1 MASPRGTWMAA
12 AGRSDR
18 ADRDVRPRARSLRPG
33 RARTWGWVLAGM
45 LLLHP
50 QLASG
55 APLSRS
61 EVLKLVQ
68 KKVHERRLL
77 AVVRELGLDF
87 KLTPEALEE
96 LRRAGAGPS
105 LLQALQQFAAG
116 DEPRLGTSLPPASPT
131 ATAPPAEPPQP
142 ASPAGPEAATGGGP
156 RVENPASPPTS
167 AAPTTG
173 DVPGP
178 SINAEPPPP
187 SASAAVPP
195 PPEPPSRWEQIKPLL
210 DKALTMASQSEYRGA
225 QALLAKAME
234 IDPAEPQVWKAFKEI
249 EQDLLSRAETF
260 LADGQLPRAL
270 REFQFVIKT
279 NPESARG
286 QNGVGLVLMQLKNY
300 EEAVQAFDR
309 ALVLDPGNARYR
321 QALNDARRLQKAA
334 SALEEKGRETVKG
347 MLNEQP
353 GKKR

>member
-1 MASPRGTWMAA
+1 MTSPRGTWIAA
-12 AGRSDR
+12 AGRDDR
-18 ADRDVRPRARSLRPG
+18 ADRDVRPRARSLRLG
-33 RARTWGWVLAGM
+33 RALTWGWVLAGM
-45 LLLHP
+45 LLLQPHP
-50 QLASG
+50 ATG
-55 APLSRS
+55 APLSKP

-96 LRRAGAGPS
+96 LRRAGAGQS

-116 DEPRLGTSLPPASPT
+116 DEPRLGTSPPPATPT
-131 ATAPPAEPPQP
+131 AAAPPAESSQ
-142 ASPAGPEAATGGGP
+142 
-156 RVENPASPPTS
+156 PASPPTS

-173 DVPGP
+173 DVQVP

-187 SASAAVPP
+187 SASAAAPP
-195 PPEPPSRWEQIKPLL
+195 PPEPPSRWEQIRPLL

-300 EEAVQAFDR
+300 EEAGQAFDR

-334 SALEEKGRETVKG
+334 SALEEKGKETVKG

>member
-1 MASPRGTWMAA
+1 
-12 AGRSDR
+12 
-18 ADRDVRPRARSLRPG
+18 
-33 RARTWGWVLAGM
+33 M

-50 QLASG
+50 HLVA
-55 APLSRS
+55 ATPLSRP
-61 EVLKLVQ
+61 EVVKLVQ

-96 LRRAGAGPS
+96 LRRAGASPS

-116 DEPRLGTSLPPASPT
+116 DEPRLGTSPPPATPT
-131 ATAPPAEPPQP
+131 VTAPPAESPQP
-142 ASPAGPEAATGGGP
+142 APPAGSEAPTGEGS
-156 RVENPASPPTS
+156 RAEAPASLPTL

-178 SINAEPPPP
+178 SMNAEPPPP
-187 SASAAVPP
+187 GAPAAVPP
-195 PPEPPSRWEQIKPLL
+195 PPEPPSRWEQVKPLL
-210 DKALTMASQSEYRGA
+210 DKALALASESEYRGA

-234 IDPAEPQVWKAFKEI
+234 IDPGEPQVWKAFKEI
-249 EQDLLSRAETF
+249 EQDLLTRAETF

-270 REFQFVIKT
+270 REFQFVIRT

-300 EEAVQAFDR
+300 EEAAQAFDR
-309 ALVLDPGNARYR
+309 ALALDPGNARYR
-321 QALNDARRLQKAA
+321 QGLNDARRLQKAA
-334 SALEEKGRETVKG
+334 KALEEKGKETVKG
-347 MLNEQP
+347 MVNEQP
-353 GKKR
+353 GTKR